1 MDYFNM
7 FWNFHWPLPIRTVSG
22 LSPILYISVKL
33 GDAIID

>member
-7 FWNFHWPLPIRTVSG
+7 FWNFPWLLQISTVSG
-22 LSPILYISVKL
+22 LSPILYISVEL